1 MKAIIRHW
9 NTDNKVEETRV
20 NNIVQVKSIGTTLEI
35 TYKNHK
41 TCTLDRYY
49 IDLPENQIDI
59 LNQ

>member
-1 MKAIIRHW
+1 MKAVMRHW
-9 NTDNKVEETRV
+9 DSDNKVDEIRV
-20 NNIVQVKSIGTTLEI
+20 QSIVQIKSIGTTLEI

-49 IDLPENQIDI
+49 IDLTENQIDV